1 MQRIEAFVA
10 DVDHGRG
17 IVVPA
22 GDQCHKAKGRK
33 NGRGQRQN
41 DRKEDAQLTR
51 AVQIR
56 RLKQRLGQ
64 ALEERPEYHG
74 VPRAAGDAGQ
84 NVDPDGIRQLIIL
97 GEDNVVRNHTGAE
110 EHGEED
116 KDRDGPAEAEVA
128 SGKRIGCQCCD
139 EAAENRADHSLKN
152 GHAVG
157 AQHARAAG
165 ECRLVRVERKITR
178 QQGKAA
184 GGQGLFAGERGGDNH
199 DQWKHE
205 AGAHQEEENIH
216 KALERPVAA
225 VLDFR
230 IHKILPSA

>member
-22 GDQCHKAKGRK
+22 GNQRHKAKGRK

-64 ALEERPEYHG
+64 TLEERPEYHG

-157 AQHARAAG
+157 AQHACSAG
-165 ECRLVRVERKITR
+165 KCRLVRVERKITR

-184 GGQGLFAGERGGDNH
+184 GGQGLFAGE
-199 DQWKHE
+199 
-205 AGAHQEEENIH
+205 
-216 KALERPVAA
+216 
-225 VLDFR
+225 
-230 IHKILPSA
+230 

>member
-22 GDQCHKAKGRK
+22 GNQCHKAKGRK

-41 DRKEDAQLTR
+41 DRKEDAQLAR

-110 EHGEED
+110 EHGKED
-116 KDRDGPAEAEVA
+116 KDRDGPAVAEIA
-128 SGKRIGCQCCD
+128 PGKGIRRQRRD
-139 EAAENRADHSLKN
+139 QTAEDRTDHSLKN

-205 AGAHQEEENIH
+205 AGAHQEKENIQDDVERLISAEFAFCAH
-216 KALERPVAA
+216 KTIP
-225 VLDFR
+225 
-230 IHKILPSA
+230 PT